1 MIPDQAALPLVATKS
16 RIIADA
22 SLATFDAGIVAGLS
36 IETVRLW
43 ASLPRMQIA
52 VRNDSGVPYRMI
64 AVESMRQWHSLI
76 QWFQDNR
83 FADELSG
90 RCVSRNKFGAIFRKL
105 VSPVH
110 LAGKAPYDAAFN
122 RT

>member
-1 MIPDQAALPLVATKS
+1 MACDEGLPASPSDVAGVIPDQAALPLVATKS
-16 RIIADA
+16 RIVAGA
-22 SLATFDAGIVAGLS
+22 SLATFDAEIVAGLS

-83 FADELSG
+83 FGDELSG
-90 RCVSRNKFGAIFRKL
+90 RCFSRNKFDAIFRKL
-105 VSPVH
+105 V
-110 LAGKAPYDAAFN
+110 
-122 RT
+122 